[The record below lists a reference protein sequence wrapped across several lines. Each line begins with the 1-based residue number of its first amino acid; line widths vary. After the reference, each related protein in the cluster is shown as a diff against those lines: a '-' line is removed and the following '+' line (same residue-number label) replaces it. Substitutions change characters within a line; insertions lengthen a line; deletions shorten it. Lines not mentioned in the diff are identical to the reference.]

1 MFWRCFIIIVLSLAA
16 PPALAGAFLERPG
29 MILAIQELSF
39 SGSSAAF
46 DARGRLIPVAAYR
59 KFTLQ
64 TSLEY
69 GALDWLTVLGRL
81 ESVSVHAQGPP
92 ARDYRGLGMSE
103 LGARFQLWRSKDSD
117 YVISAQAVRRLPMAR
132 EGNPAAA
139 GMTQSE
145 TDLRL
150 MAGGAFDVRDR
161 AGFWSVEAGLRQRGG
176 LTPDERRL
184 ELAAGLYIF
193 DLLQVL
199 AQGFHVFTPRTPLAA
214 ASQSHKAQM
223 SLLFNAGRSWSLQAG
238 AFRTLAGVN
247 VRRESGLLM
256 AFWRRM

>member
-1 MFWRCFIIIVLSLAA
+1 MFWRCFIVIVLSLAA

-150 MAGGAFDVRDR
+150 MAGGAFDVLDR
-161 AGFWSVEAGLRQRGG
+161 AGFWSVEAGLRQRSG

-199 AQGFHVFTPRTPLAA
+199 AQGFHVFSPRTALAA
-214 ASQSHKAQM
+214 PSQSHKAQM